1 MTFRFLLAT
10 CKSQQSLVKFHPALP
25 RTTTPRSFP
34 ATNQR
39 SSPEPGLPICF
50 QHPSYLNLPTTTTS
64 PQHLSQTYPPS
75 ISSPSSSIK
84 SMISPLEV
92 KIWQIQSVEA
102 RCQGKAVLGEFL
114 FTFPVPGP
122 SRPLTFCTLPK
133 MHPTNPLSIME
144 LVDFHGTSSTDVFRQ
159 PRWLDPGRAGSA
171 PSGWLCPTNRF
182 QVGWVSLTSWV
193 HQEIPDSHA
202 FCPIFLLKKLILPSA
217 PQAQWWSEHQAL
229 VHNQTT
235 PQQKPTSQL
244 YFLVRLGDQCL
255 GKHPHADISHVTAT
269 PWKRPGCLILER
281 NLQSC
286 FRASSR
292 AALDREKKV
301 GRIQLPHQTRKMHML
316 ECCGGLKLQPVF
328 EHRSPNHTRAGQFSL
343 QPTLL
348 EPRILAIQIKP
359 WRWNATRRSSDVR
372 NSSYQIVFK
381 FGVKT
386 TFTHTAWVVQAM
398 LVPLA

>member
-122 SRPLTFCTLPK
+122 SRPLTFCTLHK

-171 PSGWLCPTNRF
+171 PSGWQCPTNRF

-202 FCPIFLLKKLILPSA
+202 FCPISFHFSPQEVDFALSA
-217 PQAQWWSEHQAL
+217 SGPVVKW
-229 VHNQTT
+229 T
-235 PQQKPTSQL
+235 PGTSSQSN
-244 YFLVRLGDQCL
+244 
-255 GKHPHADISHVTAT
+255 HASAKTNFST
-269 PWKRPGCLILER
+269 SFPG
-281 NLQSC
+281 
-286 FRASSR
+286 
-292 AALDREKKV
+292 
-301 GRIQLPHQTRKMHML
+301 
-316 ECCGGLKLQPVF
+316 
-328 EHRSPNHTRAGQFSL
+328 
-343 QPTLL
+343 
-348 EPRILAIQIKP
+348 
-359 WRWNATRRSSDVR
+359 
-372 NSSYQIVFK
+372 
-381 FGVKT
+381 
-386 TFTHTAWVVQAM
+386 
-398 LVPLA
+398 